1 MKKHVLLAMAAAIA
15 LAGLGAC
22 TTTVTTGGSSAST
35 LWGVLPDPIK
45 TQATKDLLATAANM
59 DAAVQIGLIPAGDP
73 LATCP
78 HQFNQLIGIEV
89 APGGVLPPTLTANL
103 QVAGV
108 VSAGSVAYLK
118 ALQLMQVKQQG
129 IQIPAVCAQAFGEI
143 QMQGWGTVFNVAGG
157 IPITFTTPPA
167 PAPVPAAK
175 LVSVCPPAYHWVNHG
190 HRGKCEA
197 N

>member
-1 MKKHVLLAMAAAIA
+1 MRFKVILSVVALTMA
-15 LAGLGAC
+15 LGGC
-22 TTTVTTGGSSAST
+22 STTVTTGGSSAST
-35 LWGVLPDPIK
+35 MWGLLPDPIK
-45 TQATKDLLATAANM
+45 TQATKDLLATASNM
-59 DAAVQIGLIPAGDP
+59 DAAVSIGLIPAGDP

-89 APGGVLPPTLTANL
+89 NPNSTLPPTLTANL

-143 QMQGWGTVFNVAGG
+143 QMQGWGQIFGTFGG
-157 IPITFTTPPA
+157 LPITFTPSQPPA
-167 PAPVPAAK
+167 
-175 LVSVCPPAYHWVNHG
+175 SVPPATLRHG
-190 HRGKCEA
+190 HHG
-197 N
+197 